1 MKGERRMEKYD
12 YRKLRARIVEVLG
25 SNKKLAEAIGIT
37 ETGLSLKLN
46 NYNQFTMSNITKI
59 CKVLKISLRDIGT
72 YFFTIEKGE

>member
-1 MKGERRMEKYD
+1 MERYD

-25 SNKKLAEAIGIT
+25 SNKKLAEEIGIT

-59 CKVLKISLRDIGT
+59 CKVLKISLKDIGK
-72 YFFTIEKGE
+72 YFFTIEKEGK

>member
-1 MKGERRMEKYD
+1 MERYD

-46 NYNQFTMSNITKI
+46 NYNQFTMSNITSI
-59 CKVLKISLRDIGT
+59 CKVLKISTRDIGK
-72 YFFTIEKGE
+72 YFFTIEKDEK